1 MISVYKKELRSYFT
15 NMTGYIAIGLILIM
29 IGIFVKILCLGDGGY
44 PNMEYALPTAAVILL
59 LAVPIVTMRSF
70 AEERQQKTDQLLYA
84 LPLTTVQI
92 VLGKYLAMMTVFAVP
107 VAVLMLYPL
116 ILSLYGSVNFLA
128 SYAALL
134 LFLIMTAAM
143 VGMCMFMSS
152 LTESQTIAAVLGSA
166 LLIVCYFSTVLVG
179 ALPNTAVASYLAFTV
194 LILLVALAI
203 YYFVKNYWVAFS
215 AAVVLETANLIAYLL
230 DKTSYAGLFQEVM
243 GGIAIFDIFN
253 TAVTSQ
259 LFDLTAVVYYLSIA
273 AFFTFLTVQTVE
285 KRRYN

>member
-1 MISVYKKELRSYFT
+1 MISVYKKELKSYFT
-15 NMTGYIAIGLILIM
+15 NMTGYIAIGLILVM
-29 IGIFVKILCLGDGGY
+29 TAIFIKLICLDQFY
-44 PNMEYALPTAAVILL
+44 PNLEYALPTASIILL
-59 LAVPIVTMRSF
+59 LAVPIITMRSF
-70 AEERQQKTDQLLYA
+70 AEERQQKTDQLLFS

-92 VLGKYLAMMTVFAVP
+92 VMGKYLAMMTVFAVP
-107 VAVLMLYPL
+107 VAILALYPL
-116 ILSLYGSVNFLA
+116 VLAMYGSVNFLA
-128 SYAALL
+128 TYASLL

-143 VGMCMFMSS
+143 VGIGMFMSS

-166 LLIVCYFSTVLVG
+166 VLIVCYFASVLVG

-194 LILLVALAI
+194 LGLVLALAV

-215 AAVVLETANLIAYLL
+215 VAVVLEAANLIAYLV
-230 DKTSYAGLFQEVM
+230 DKTAYAGLFQEAM
-243 GGIAIFDIFN
+243 GAIAIFDIFN
-253 TAVTSQ
+253 VAVNSQ